1 MANKRACI
9 IETDTSKND
18 HDHGNG
24 PCQWTARA
32 YLKTMQELA
41 NIERPV
47 RGLIAEDGVNGFTKT
62 DVPKKMIH
70 KMKKV
75 QVLNLK

>member
-1 MANKRACI
+1 MTTAMDSSSISCN
-9 IETDTSKND
+9 N
-18 HDHGNG
+18 
-24 PCQWTARA
+24 ARA
-32 YLKTMQELA
+32 RTKLMTA

-47 RGLIAEDGVNGFTKT
+47 RGLIADDRVNGLTKT

-75 QVLNLK
+75 QVLYLK